1 LRDANGQGLAYVY
14 YEDEPGQ
21 RSAAKM
27 LTKEGAADCGEYR
40 QAAGAVFT
48 NFLSVELG
56 PLRCNA
62 TIKTLAS
69 T

>member
-1 LRDANGQGLAYVY
+1 MVPGVPREAQQLVCVCANEFG
-14 YEDEPGQ
+14 
-21 RSAAKM
+21 
-27 LTKEGAADCGEYR
+27 GAADCGEYR

-62 TIKTLAS
+62 AIKTLAS